1 MLYKLI
7 IKPILFRKDAE
18 SAHEFTLSVMERA
31 SRFSALRARKAIAA
45 PALNCSVGGVEFPNP
60 VGLGAGCDKN
70 GTAIPMWPHCGFGFI
85 EVGTIT
91 AQPQPGNE
99 KPRVFRYPEIEGVVN
114 RFGFN
119 SDGSERVAAR
129 IQAVRSNGT
138 RLPIPLAINI
148 GKTKV
153 VTEEAAV
160 LEDYRTSY
168 RRLAPYADMVVINV
182 SSPNTPGLRQWQ
194 EKGPL
199 TSLLRAVMTEAKA
212 TPCISGKQAPV
223 WVKISPDMA
232 DDDMCA
238 VVDAVGEQGL
248 TGIIAT
254 NTTIGRVG
262 RASHI
267 TETGGLSGQPL
278 TERSCEVMR
287 FLYRQTGGKIP
298 LIGVGGIASAEQ
310 AYARIRAGASL
321 VQVYTGMI
329 YEGPSLARTINSGLL
344 HLLKRDGLNSINEAV
359 GKDA

>member
-1 MLYKLI
+1 MFYKLF
-7 IKPILFRKDAE
+7 IKPVLFNKDAE
-18 SAHEFTLSVMERA
+18 SAHEFTLKMMERA
-31 SRFSALRARKAIAA
+31 AHIGVLRARAPLTH
-45 PALNCSVGGVEFPNP
+45 PALKSTVAGVEFPNP

-70 GTAIPMWPHCGFGFI
+70 AVAVPMWPLCGFGFV

-99 KPRVFRYPEIEGVVN
+99 KPRVFRYPELNAVVN

-119 SDGSERVAAR
+119 SEGSEAVTARVKALR
-129 IQAVRSNGT
+129 NNGST
-138 RLPIPLAINI
+138 LPIPLAINI
-148 GKTKV
+148 GKTKI
-153 VTEEAAV
+153 VTEESAV

-168 RRLAPYADMVVINV
+168 RRLAPYADLIVVNV

-199 TSLLRAVMTEAKA
+199 SALLGAVMAEARN
-212 TPCISGKQAPV
+212 TPCITGKQAPV

-232 DDDMCA
+232 NEDMEA
-238 VVDAVGEQGL
+238 VVEVVREQSI

-254 NTTIGRVG
+254 NTTIARTGQ
-262 RASHI
+262 AANI

-278 TERSCEVMR
+278 TDRACEVMR
-287 FLYRQTGGKIP
+287 FLYRHTNGEIP

-321 VQVYTGMI
+321 VQVYTGLI
-329 YEGPSLARTINSGLL
+329 YEGPTLARNINMGLISM
-344 HLLKRDGLNSINEAV
+344 LKRDGFGSIQEAV